1 MGNVYPEDTL
11 VTSHQGGQLTL
22 ISEARTTLPVPL
34 EYTLQH
40 LGVIEKPLSLQII
53 LNEMKFDF
61 YSRCNHRK
69 SGIETI
75 GLQNHDRDECHLIPK
90 PAACRAQKSVGF

>member
-40 LGVIEKPLSLQII
+40 LGVIEKPLSA
-53 LNEMKFDF
+53 
-61 YSRCNHRK
+61 NHF
-69 SGIETI
+69 E
-75 GLQNHDRDECHLIPK
+75 
-90 PAACRAQKSVGF
+90 